1 MKFIGA
7 LMTLVAIFLLPVTII
22 YWVLSEDPTGTTALA
37 LAFGLSIMIGY
48 YLWFTARRSELLPQ
62 DNEEGDIADDA
73 GDLGFF
79 SPHSWAPLT
88 LAVGGSLMFLG
99 IIFGWW
105 ICYFAAP
112 IVGIGLFAWVFEY
125 YRGEN
130 QNQ

>member
-1 MKFIGA
+1 MRFIGA
-7 LMTLVAIFLLPVTII
+7 LMTLIALFLLPVTVI
-22 YWVLSEDPTGTTALA
+22 YWVLSEDPTGTTALG
-37 LAFGLSIMIGY
+37 LSFGLSIMIGY

-62 DNEEGDIADDA
+62 DNEEGDVADDA

-88 LAVGGSLMFLG
+88 LASGASLMFLG

-112 IVGIGLFAWVFEY
+112 IIGIGLFSWVFEY

>member
-1 MKFIGA
+1 MKFTGA
-7 LMTLVAIFLLPVTII
+7 LMTLVALFILPVTII

-62 DNEEGDIADDA
+62 DNEEGDVADDA
-73 GDLGFF
+73 GELGFF
-79 SPHSWAPLT
+79 SPHSWAPLM
-88 LAVGGSLMFLG
+88 LACGSALMFLG
-99 IIFGWW
+99 VIFGWW
-105 ICYFAAP
+105 LCYFGAP
-112 IVGIGLFAWVFEY
+112 IVGIALFGWVFEY

>member
-1 MKFIGA
+1 MKFTGA
-7 LMTLVAIFLLPVTII
+7 LMTLVALFILPVTII

-62 DNEEGDIADDA
+62 DNEEGDVADDA
-73 GDLGFF
+73 GELGFF
-79 SPHSWAPLT
+79 SPHSWAPLMLGT
-88 LAVGGSLMFLG
+88 GSALMFLG

-105 ICYFAAP
+105 LCYFGAP
-112 IVGIGLFAWVFEY
+112 IVGIALFSWVFEY